1 LPKPRI
7 KSALERF
14 TLSQMNGPSGRRVVH
29 VEEAITTQMIYPG
42 ITMDP
47 GVRFGKPCVAGTR
60 VDVATVVGA
69 IGAGDTVEA
78 VQEAYD
84 LSRDQVLAAVRYA
97 AHVAAHLPP
106 AVQEV
111 S

>member
-1 LPKPRI
+1 
-7 KSALERF
+7 
-14 TLSQMNGPSGRRVVH
+14 
-29 VEEAITTQMIYPG
+29 
-42 ITMDP
+42 MDP

-69 IGAGDTVEA
+69 IGAGDNVEV

-97 AHVAAHLPP
+97 AHIAAHLPP
-106 AVQEV
+106 AVQEA

>member
-1 LPKPRI
+1 MGQSVGRVN
-7 KSALERF
+7 AL
-14 TLSQMNGPSGRRVVH
+14 RRRP
-29 VEEAITTQMIYPG
+29 EEAIPTQIYPG

-47 GVRFGKPCVAGTR
+47 SVRFGKPCLAGTR
-60 VDVATVVGA
+60 IDVATVVGA
-69 IGAGDTVEA
+69 IGSGDSVEA
-78 VQEAYD
+78 VQDAYD
-84 LSRDQVLAAVRYA
+84 LTREQVLAAVRYA